1 MKKLFPTMFVIV
13 FIMSVLP
20 FLISA
25 TAITNTIVVI
35 HSYAE
40 DYQHTRDIREGI
52 NEAFEGEINGT
63 MIRHEYL
70 DTKNYLD
77 DAYLERMKN
86 IYMDKYKDVNVS
98 AVIASDNNALYFLD
112 QFKDDIFPNTNVFV
126 ATGITL
132 TRDLIDQYDEI
143 TLIEEEPDYKKNIDL
158 IMEIYPNLEK
168 IHILVDDTATGY
180 QVKQSLI
187 DELEDYP
194 DINYTFVEPDSLDDL
209 LNYVDQLELQKDAFI
224 WTVFFRDFS
233 GESYYTY
240 EVMDVLKETSPVPI
254 FGFWEFY
261 LDHGLTGG
269 YLMSSK
275 VFGEKAIEFVID
287 GLGGGGVKIVEIDET
302 FFEYKFDDL
311 YLKKYGIIQL
321 PYDSVRINTGLEFIA
336 ENKIL
341 FMIFASVIVLL
352 SAIISI
358 LIYMIK
364 SRNLVEKKDIEIIEI
379 NNVLISTQK
388 EIIQRLGDVIE
399 TSSNETGQ
407 HVERM
412 AKLSRF
418 VAERLGLSEDDCT
431 VLEMIAPMHDVGKIG
446 ISDEIL
452 HKPGRLTEKE
462 FEIVKNHTIIGYDLF
477 KHSENKLLTQ
487 AAELS
492 LYHHER
498 YDGSGYPHG
507 LIGEEIPIF
516 SQIVGLCDVYDALR
530 SVRSYK
536 KAWPVEEVKQY
547 FIELRGI
554 EFRKDLVDILILNI
568 DEIEAIRE

>member
-1 MKKLFPTMFVIV
+1 
-13 FIMSVLP
+13 
-20 FLISA
+20 
-25 TAITNTIVVI
+25 
-35 HSYAE
+35 
-40 DYQHTRDIREGI
+40 
-52 NEAFEGEINGT
+52 
-63 MIRHEYL
+63 
-70 DTKNYLD
+70 
-77 DAYLERMKN
+77 
-86 IYMDKYKDVNVS
+86 
-98 AVIASDNNALYFLD
+98 
-112 QFKDDIFPNTNVFV
+112 
-126 ATGITL
+126 
-132 TRDLIDQYDEI
+132 
-143 TLIEEEPDYKKNIDL
+143 
-158 IMEIYPNLEK
+158 
-168 IHILVDDTATGY
+168 
-180 QVKQSLI
+180 
-187 DELEDYP
+187 
-194 DINYTFVEPDSLDDL
+194 
-209 LNYVDQLELQKDAFI
+209 
-224 WTVFFRDFS
+224 
-233 GESYYTY
+233 
-240 EVMDVLKETSPVPI
+240 
-254 FGFWEFY
+254 
-261 LDHGLTGG
+261 
-269 YLMSSK
+269 
-275 VFGEKAIEFVID
+275 
-287 GLGGGGVKIVEIDET
+287 
-302 FFEYKFDDL
+302 
-311 YLKKYGIIQL
+311 
-321 PYDSVRINTGLEFIA
+321 
-336 ENKIL
+336 
-341 FMIFASVIVLL
+341 
-352 SAIISI
+352 
-358 LIYMIK
+358 
-364 SRNLVEKKDIEIIEI
+364 
-379 NNVLISTQK
+379 
-388 EIIQRLGDVIE
+388 VIE

-547 FIELRGI
+547 FIELRGV